1 MESPSPT
8 PKTKTHECETCGYST
23 RKRCDYDKHLLTIK
37 HKIAIG
43 EEVDTKASV
52 PRTHKCF
59 CGNEYKHRQSLYNHR
74 MKCDIHANRK
84 LSAKEEPI
92 ETCET
97 LAKEESLIMQESLIT
112 QEPLIMQESLIT
124 QESLTRQEPLI
135 TIENSVNQM
144 TVESTL
150 TELIKQN
157 KELKS
162 AIMEQNAMFLEYV
175 KTNPGITNN
184 TTNHNQQF
192 NLNFYLNEICKDAI
206 NITDFLDTIKLQIDD
221 LNATGKLGY
230 AEGISRIFIR
240 ALKSIDVE
248 KRPIHCTD
256 MKRETVY
263 VKDQNAWEKEDDDK
277 NKMRRA
283 VNQIARMN
291 FGQIPAWKESNPG
304 YDVMDTPK
312 NNEYLNITMSAMG
325 GRTDDEEDKYMN
337 KIIKNVLKEVTVDKD
352 MITTTANVASK

>member
-1 MESPSPT
+1 MESPSPS
-8 PKTKTHECETCGYST
+8 PSHIPNIKIHECENCGYST
-23 RKRCDYDKHLLTIK
+23 KKRCDYDKHLMTIK
-37 HKIAIG
+37 HRIAMG
-43 EEVDTKASV
+43 EEIDNRANV

-59 CGNEYKHRQSLYNHR
+59 CGREYKHRQSLYNHH
-74 MKCDIHANRK
+74 MKCDTYQK
-84 LSAKEEPI
+84 WEP
-92 ETCET
+92 THGH
-97 LAKEESLIMQESLIT
+97 ESLGINRSDDIPPVNNT
-112 QEPLIMQESLIT
+112 T
-124 QESLTRQEPLI
+124 
-135 TIENSVNQM
+135 TI
-144 TVESTL
+144 ESTL

-162 AIMEQNAMFLEYV
+162 AIMEHNAMFLEYV
-175 KTNPGITNN
+175 KANPGVTNNTNNTNN
-184 TTNHNQQF
+184 TTNQQF

-206 NITDFLDTIKLQIDD
+206 NITDFLDTIKLQIED
-221 LNATGKLGY
+221 LKATGKLGY

-291 FGQIPAWKESNPG
+291 FSQIPAWKESNPG

>member
-43 EEVDTKASV
+43 EEVDSKTNAT
-52 PRTHKCF
+52 RTHKCF

-84 LSAKEEPI
+84 LSVTEEQVDTCEGLAMEEP
-92 ETCET
+92 
-97 LAKEESLIMQESLIT
+97 LIT
-112 QEPLIMQESLIT
+112 QEPLVTMES
-124 QESLTRQEPLI
+124 SMNP
-135 TIENSVNQM
+135 M

-221 LNATGKLGY
+221 LHATGKLGY

-240 ALKSIDVE
+240 ALKSIDIE

-291 FGQIPAWKESNPG
+291 FSQIPAWKESNPG

-337 KIIKNVLKEVTVDKD
+337 KIIKNVLKEVTVDKEL
-352 MITTTANVASK
+352 IATTATLPITNVSGK